1 MKFLVVLKLLR
12 ENRFK
17 DQVIAQILIFKL
29 DQIGLLSYKF
39 LAVNEAAGC
48 LSVRPEHG
56 LVFNPHAKTQNSSKL

>member
-1 MKFLVVLKLLR
+1 MKFLVVLKPFR

-39 LAVNEAAGC
+39 LAVSEAASC
-48 LSVRPEHG
+48 
-56 LVFNPHAKTQNSSKL
+56 